1 VRSVEDGTRGYM
13 LFQMMKEA
21 IMTTPLVLETNLEG
35 LNPPKRGKVRDIYD
49 LGETLLIIAT
59 DRISAF
65 DVVLPNAVPEKGRVL
80 TQISKYWF
88 AQTERIVKN
97 HVISTAIKDFPPAC
111 KPHAAILEGRSML
124 VKKTQPLPV
133 ECVVRGYLTGSGLK
147 EYKLTGSVSGVKLP
161 AGLTEAS
168 RLPEPIFTPS
178 TKAETGAHDEN
189 IDFDTVV
196 KLVGKETAEK
206 IKSYT
211 ISIYKKACEIAEPK
225 GIIIADTKLEFG
237 ISDGEVILI
246 DEVLT
251 PDSSRFWPRNDYK
264 VGVSQ
269 KSFDKQLVRDY
280 LLSLVWNQKPPAPV
294 LPDEVVKK
302 TSEKY
307 LEVLRML
314 AG

>member
-1 VRSVEDGTRGYM
+1 
-13 LFQMMKEA
+13 
-21 IMTTPLVLETNLEG
+21 MTTPLVLQTNLEG
-35 LNPPKRGKVRDIYD
+35 LKPPKRGKVRDIYD
-49 LGETLLIIAT
+49 LGEALLIVAT

-80 TQISKYWF
+80 TQVSKYWF

-124 VKKTQPLPV
+124 VKKTHPLPV

-178 TKAETGAHDEN
+178 TKAEVGAHDEN
-189 IDFDTVV
+189 IDFDTVI

-211 ISIYKKACEIAEPK
+211 LSIYKKACEIAEPK

-237 ISDGEVILI
+237 IFEGEVILI

-251 PDSSRFWPRNDYK
+251 PDSSRFWPKNSYQA
-264 VGVSQ
+264 GVAQ
-269 KSFDKQLVRDY
+269 KSFDKQFVRDY
-280 LLSLVWNQKPPAPV
+280 LLSLKWDQKPPAPV
-294 LPDEVVKK
+294 LPDEVVRK